1 MGANENTALKF
12 YLDGTLIGENSGYE
26 FGGHNTMRLGYKDA
40 NVRFPSLTA
49 TGWTNQA
56 MF

>member
-12 YLDGTLIGENSGYE
+12 YLDGNLIGENSGYE

-40 NVRFPSLTA
+40 NVRFPSLLQH
-49 TGWTNQA
+49 GWSNKPR
-56 MF
+56 F